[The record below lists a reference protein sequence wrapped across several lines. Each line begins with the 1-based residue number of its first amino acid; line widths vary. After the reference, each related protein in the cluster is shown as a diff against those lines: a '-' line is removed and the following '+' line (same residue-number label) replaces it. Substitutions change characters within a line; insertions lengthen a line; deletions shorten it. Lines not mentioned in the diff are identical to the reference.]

1 MYSPDRIHSFIRVII
16 SNMNITSRQQRPV
29 IVADRHIPY
38 LKGRLEPFAEV
49 IYIDQEEFTPEAVK
63 DADALLVRTRT
74 RCGRSLLKGSRCRL
88 ACTATIGLDHFDL
101 PWLRNAGI
109 EAHNAPGCN
118 APGVAQYVWGGILDY
133 FGDVRG
139 LKVGVVGKGNVGSIV
154 VDWGRK
160 LGAEVLVCDPPRQ
173 EAGKKDEEYLPLNR
187 LMEDCD
193 VVTFHTPFERSGAYP
208 TFHLANSENMSLMRP
223 GTLLINAARGGVVDN
238 VALKALLKEGK
249 IKAIIDTWEHEPALD
264 PELLPLVEAGTPH
277 IAGYSLE
284 GKQRAT
290 RMVLEA
296 VGRFFGWQPDL
307 SGLEPDY
314 IAPLSISPEEISS
327 GYSPKQDSCLL
338 QGDHKDFDT
347 LRAEYVTR
355 AEPRFRDMP
364 KKS

>member
-1 MYSPDRIHSFIRVII
+1 
-16 SNMNITSRQQRPV
+16 MNTTSQKQRPL

-49 IYIDQEEFTPEAVK
+49 RYIDQEEFTPEAVK
-63 DADALLVRTRT
+63 DADAILVRTRT
-74 RCGRSLLKGSRCRL
+74 RCGRSLLEGSKCRL

-101 PWLRNAGI
+101 PWLKEAGI

-118 APGVAQYVWGGILDY
+118 APGVAQYVWGAILDH

-160 LGAEVLVCDPPRQ
+160 LGAEVLVSDPPRQ
-173 EAGKKDEEYLPLNR
+173 EAGHTDEEYLPLNR
-187 LMEDCD
+187 LMEECD
-193 VVTFHTPFERSGAYP
+193 VVTFHTPFERGGSHP
-208 TFHLANSENMSLMRP
+208 TFHLANAANMSLMRA

-238 VALKALLKEGK
+238 AALKTLLKDGK
-249 IKAIIDTWEHEPALD
+249 IKAVIDTWENEPDLD
-264 PELLPLVEAGTPH
+264 KELLPLVEAGTPH

-290 RMVLEA
+290 RMILET

-307 SGLEPDY
+307 SGLEPNY
-314 IAPLSISPEEISS
+314 TAPLSIAPEEISS
-327 GYSPKQDSCLL
+327 SYSPKKDNYLL
-338 QGDHKDFDT
+338 QGEYKNFDT

-364 KKS
+364 EKA